1 MIDDTKGKQ
10 PRPVLSVSF
19 TDLEALGF
27 QIFTQVFE
35 KEKPDKT
42 IQQAVK
48 IVKVEKDG
56 KVFPRHMMMEF
67 LRVFGLETEERVWV
81 RPKKVHRCLS
91 QKEPTVNFAYQAY
104 ERLDKTWL
112 QSGRASTAA
121 ILFSSNMKDMSE
133 VAENMRNGGDS

>member
-1 MIDDTKGKQ
+1 MIDDTRGKQ

-27 QIFTQVFE
+27 QIYTQVFE
-35 KEKPDKT
+35 KEKPDGS
-42 IQQAVK
+42 QQLAVK
-48 IVKVEKDG
+48 IIKVEKDG
-56 KVFPRHMMMEF
+56 KIFPRHMMMEF

-81 RPKKVHRCLS
+81 RPKKLHRCLS

-104 ERLDKTWL
+104 ERLDKSWL

-133 VAENMRNGGDS
+133 VAENMKNGGDS